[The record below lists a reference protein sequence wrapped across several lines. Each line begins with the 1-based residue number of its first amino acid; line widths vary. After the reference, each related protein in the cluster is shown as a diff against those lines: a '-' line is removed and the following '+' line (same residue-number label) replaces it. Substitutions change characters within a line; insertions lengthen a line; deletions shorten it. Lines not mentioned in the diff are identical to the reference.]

1 MTEQRYLC
9 FTEEARSLEIRRL
22 LVNSVNRHIVYRV
35 ILTIVQDT
43 KWAKAHPCSHLNNA
57 RW

>member
-43 KWAKAHPCSHLNNA
+43 KWGTAHPCSHLNNA
-57 RW
+57 